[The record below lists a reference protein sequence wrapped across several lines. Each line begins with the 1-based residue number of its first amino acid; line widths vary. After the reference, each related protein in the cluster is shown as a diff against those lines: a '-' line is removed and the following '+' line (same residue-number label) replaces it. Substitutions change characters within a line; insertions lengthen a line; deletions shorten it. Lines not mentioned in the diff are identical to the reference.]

1 MHNSEAP
8 LLNSQVPALEQ
19 ISNFPL
25 CMAPMVG
32 LTHVALR
39 AVARTYLPEGA
50 QTLWPT
56 EMLNSRRLPHEDF
69 SKTPETMRAPI
80 EDGLVPQ
87 ILGNEEAAIQKSIVK
102 LKDWGAVGIDINMG
116 CPVQKA
122 LKHNYG
128 VSLMGDSDYAADVVR
143 MAVQSSNLPVSVKL
157 RAGVQNDFNYLVQFV
172 KKIENAGAQWICL
185 HPRTAEQKR
194 RGFADWNQIKDLK
207 KQIQIPVIGNG
218 DIQTAEDVL
227 RMLQETGCD
236 RVMSG
241 RALAARPW
249 MFWQVGET
257 LGWAPPAG
265 RTGKAPSTKEEEGQE
280 YGRCLLKLIQEMKN
294 YFHEDLALRK
304 LRFYIK
310 TTSVWLL
317 FGQELISIVTR
328 EKTLDAVEAQLAR
341 FFSQPVEMVPK
352 TELRQ

>member
-249 MFWQVGET
+249 MFWQVGEK

-280 YGRCLLKLIQEMKN
+280 YGRCLLQLIQEMKN